1 MTTHSD
7 DTMEM
12 ALALWPQYTRE
23 TLPHKIYTTV
33 ADRLVREQ
41 REEREERDGT
51 AERRREAHLAAA
63 QEDEEHRARAK
74 EWEQSHPRPSPE
86 TCPELLASQT
96 SGARSIGY
104 QMLAASIRAQA
115 IDEGY
120 PEGLTCQEYQI
131 LLWKDYRWAET
142 VGLEDDEDY

>member
-12 ALALWPQYTRE
+12 ALALWPQYIRE

-41 REEREERDGT
+41 REEREERDWT
-51 AERRREAHLAAA
+51 AERRLEAHLAAA

-74 EWEQSHPRPSPE
+74 EWEQNYPRPSPE
-86 TCPELLASQT
+86 TCPALLASQT
-96 SGARSIGY
+96 SGARRMGY
-104 QMLAASIRAQA
+104 RMLADDIRARA
-115 IDEGY
+115 MDEGY
-120 PEGLTCQEYQI
+120 PGNLACQEYRV
-131 LLWKDYRWAET
+131 LLWKEDRWDAA
-142 VGLEDDEDY
+142 VGIEDY

>member
-1 MTTHSD
+1 MTTYSD

-23 TLPHKIYTTV
+23 TLPPKIYTAV

-51 AERRREAHLAAA
+51 AERRRAAHLAAA

-86 TCPELLASQT
+86 TCPALLASQT
-96 SGARSIGY
+96 SGARRIGY
-104 QMLAASIRAQA
+104 RMLAADIRARA

-120 PEGLTCQEYQI
+120 PEGLACQEYRV
-131 LLWKDYRWAET
+131 LLWKEDRRDGA
-142 VGLEDDEDY
+142 VGLQDY

>member
-23 TLPHKIYTTV
+23 TLPHKIYTAV
-33 ADRLVREQ
+33 ANRLVREQ
-41 REEREERDGT
+41 REERDWT
-51 AERRREAHLAAA
+51 AERRLEAHLAAE

-74 EWEQSHPRPSPE
+74 EWEQTHPRPSPE

-104 QMLAASIRAQA
+104 QMLADDIRSQA
-115 IDEGY
+115 TNRGY
-120 PEGLTCQEYQI
+120 PKGLTCQEYRV
-131 LLWKDYRWAET
+131 LLWKEDRWDEA
-142 VGLEDDEDY
+142 VGLENC